1 MMKMNR
7 IINANTQCGRIANP
21 TERGEWK
28 EVKLGDICTELSDGL
43 HKAPLFVEGGDYI
56 FVNAKNLCDGV
67 IVDNDPTKKT
77 THEEYLKYSKPL
89 NENTIL
95 FSIDGTI
102 GNIARYKGE
111 KCVLGKGACY
121 INPNPVLVDSSYIYF
136 QLQSP
141 HFNSYLNC
149 MSTGSTIKHISLK
162 TMRNYEFTL
171 PPLPEQRSIA
181 SILSALDDKIA
192 VNRRI
197 CENLE
202 AQAQALF
209 KHWFIDFAPFKD
221 GKFVESELG
230 MIPEGWRVGTFSE
243 IFDLGPGGTPKTS
256 EKAFWKDGTIP
267 FFSPKDVNGVYCFET
282 EKHIT
287 EEGLNNC
294 SSRLYDKNTVFITC
308 RGTVGKVAMAATPMA
323 MNQSNYA
330 ILSNKGYSQYFAY
343 LMTVSIIKK
352 LKFKANGAVF
362 DAITTKDFKEQ
373 IIIPNLNI
381 VNRFDSIIQPI
392 FDSILNAG
400 FENLRLSTLRDTLL
414 PKLMSG
420 ELKVN
425 EIETKII

>member
-1 MMKMNR
+1 MS
-7 IINANTQCGRIANP
+7 
-21 TERGEWK
+21 EWK
-28 EVKLGDICTELSDGL
+28 KVRLGDICTELSDGL
-43 HKAPLFVEGGDYI
+43 HKAPLFVKGGDYI

-77 THEEYLKYSKPL
+77 TYEEYLKYSKPL

-171 PPLPEQRSIA
+171 PPLSEQRSIA
-181 SILSALDDKIA
+181 SILSALDGKIA

-202 AQAQALF
+202 AQAQALI
-209 KHWFIDFAPFKD
+209 KHWFIDFAPFKN
-221 GKFVESELG
+221 GQFVESELG
-230 MIPEGWRVGTFSE
+230 MIPEGWRVGGLFDIAEVHDSKRKPLSGMERAKMKKIYPYYGATE
-243 IFDLGPGGTPKTS
+243 QMDMVDDYIFDGRYVLMG
-256 EKAFWKDGTIP
+256 EDGSVVRENGLPYIQYVWGKIWVNNHAHVLTGKNGFTTEMLIP
-267 FFSPKDVNGVYCFET
+267 FLTKYNIKGLVTGAVQAKLNQANMAKIRLAIPPMSILENISVLFE
-282 EKHIT
+282 
-287 EEGLNNC
+287 
-294 SSRLYDKNTVFITC
+294 SLYDTYRNCCTE
-308 RGTVGKVAMAATPMA
+308 M
-323 MNQSNYA
+323 
-330 ILSNKGYSQYFAY
+330 
-343 LMTVSIIKK
+343 
-352 LKFKANGAVF
+352 
-362 DAITTKDFKEQ
+362 
-373 IIIPNLNI
+373 
-381 VNRFDSIIQPI
+381 VN
-392 FDSILNAG
+392 
-400 FENLRLSTLRDTLL
+400 LSTLRDTLL

-420 ELKVN
+420 QIKV
-425 EIETKII
+425 

>member
-1 MMKMNR
+1 MS
-7 IINANTQCGRIANP
+7 
-21 TERGEWK
+21 EWK
-28 EVKLGDICTELSDGL
+28 EVRLGDVCTELSDGL

-56 FVNAKNLCDGV
+56 FVNAKNLCNGS

-77 THEEYLKYSKPL
+77 TYEEYLKYSKPL

-121 INPNPVLVDSSYIYF
+121 INPNPFLADSSYIYY

-171 PPLPEQRSIA
+171 PPLSEQCRIS
-181 SILSALDDKIA
+181 SILSSFDDKIA

-230 MIPEGWRVGTFSE
+230 MIPLSEICDQITDGVHNSVKDEPNSNYMLLSCKNIVGGVLSKNNYRSISKSTFESLRLRTKLAKGDVLLSSVGTIGE
-243 IFDLGPGGTPKTS
+243 IAIVEEDPIYYEFQRSVAIVKPKKKIGTYFLYNALLASKARLQHAAHGAVQQCLFIGDLKKFEVIYCDT
-256 EKAFWKDGTIP
+256 EKASRYNETVKP
-267 FFSPKDVNGVYCFET
+267 LFE
-282 EKHIT
+282 EIAKLHQ
-287 EEGLNNC
+287 E
-294 SSRLYDKNTVFITC
+294 SSRL
-308 RGTVGKVAMAATPMA
+308 
-323 MNQSNYA
+323 
-330 ILSNKGYSQYFAY
+330 
-343 LMTVSIIKK
+343 
-352 LKFKANGAVF
+352 AN
-362 DAITTKDFKEQ
+362 
-373 IIIPNLNI
+373 
-381 VNRFDSIIQPI
+381 
-392 FDSILNAG
+392 
-400 FENLRLSTLRDTLL
+400 LRDTLL

-420 ELKVN
+420 QIKV
-425 EIETKII
+425 

>member
-1 MMKMNR
+1 MS
-7 IINANTQCGRIANP
+7 
-21 TERGEWK
+21 EWK

-171 PPLPEQRSIA
+171 PPLSEQRSIA

-209 KHWFIDFAPFKD
+209 KHWFIDFAPFKN

-230 MIPEGWRVGTFSE
+230 MIPEGWRVGSLGE
-243 IFDLGPGGTPKTS
+243 ICNYSNKKIAVSQLTNTS
-256 EKAFWKDGTIP
+256 YYSTENMLPNKAGAMKASSLPQVEMTTGCLP
-267 FFSPKDVNGVYCFET
+267 YDVLVSNIRPYFKKIIRVETTCGCSTDVLCFHPVDT
-282 EKHIT
+282 KYM
-287 EEGLNNC
+287 
-294 SSRLYDKNTVFITC
+294 SYMYRVLYDDSFFAYVMAGSKGTKMP
-308 RGTVGKVAMAATPMA
+308 RGDKQQIMKYPIVIPTNFVLEKYSNLVEPMFELI
-323 MNQSNYA
+323 SS
-330 ILSNKGYSQYFAY
+330 SNK
-343 LMTVSIIKK
+343 
-352 LKFKANGAVF
+352 
-362 DAITTKDFKEQ
+362 E
-373 IIIPNLNI
+373 III
-381 VNRFDSIIQPI
+381 
-392 FDSILNAG
+392 
-400 FENLRLSTLRDTLL
+400 LSTLRDTLL

-420 ELKVN
+420 QIKV
-425 EIETKII
+425 

>member
-1 MMKMNR
+1 MS
-7 IINANTQCGRIANP
+7 
-21 TERGEWK
+21 EWK
-28 EVKLGDICTELSDGL
+28 EVRLGDVCTDLSDGL

-56 FVNAKNLCDGV
+56 FVNAKNLCNGS

-77 THEEYLKYSKPL
+77 TYEEYLKYSKPL

-121 INPNPVLVDSSYIYF
+121 INPNPVLADSSYIYF

-171 PPLPEQRSIA
+171 PPLSEQCRIS
-181 SILSALDDKIA
+181 SILSSLDDKIA

-230 MIPEGWRVGTFSE
+230 MIPEGWRVGTLGE
-243 IFDLGPGGTPKTS
+243 ICSYSKKKIAISQLTNKSYYSTENMLPN
-256 EKAFWKDGTIP
+256 KAGAIEASSLPQVEMTTGCLP
-267 FFSPKDVNGVYCFET
+267 YDVLVSNIRPYFKKIVRVETTCGCSTDVLCFHPVDS
-282 EKHIT
+282 KYI
-287 EEGLNNC
+287 
-294 SSRLYDKNTVFITC
+294 SYMYRVLYNDSF
-308 RGTVGKVAMAATPMA
+308 
-323 MNQSNYA
+323 
-330 ILSNKGYSQYFAY
+330 FAY
-343 LMTVSIIKK
+343 VMS
-352 LKFKANGAVF
+352 GAKG
-362 DAITTKDFKEQ
+362 TKMPRGDKQQ
-373 IIIPNLNI
+373 IMKYPIVIPNDHVLEEYSNFVESMFELI
-381 VNRFDSIIQPI
+381 SSSKKEIQT
-392 FDSILNAG
+392 
-400 FENLRLSTLRDTLL
+400 LSTLRDTLL
-414 PKLMSG
+414 PRLMSG
-420 ELKVN
+420 QIKV
-425 EIETKII
+425 

>member
-1 MMKMNR
+1 MS
-7 IINANTQCGRIANP
+7 
-21 TERGEWK
+21 EWK
-28 EVKLGDICTELSDGL
+28 EVRLGDVCTELSDGL

-56 FVNAKNLCDGV
+56 FVNAKNLCNGS

-77 THEEYLKYSKPL
+77 TYEEYLKYSKPL

-121 INPNPVLVDSSYIYF
+121 INPNPVLTDSSYIYF

-171 PPLPEQRSIA
+171 PPLSEQCRIS
-181 SILSALDDKIA
+181 SILSSLDDKIA

-230 MIPEGWRVGTFSE
+230 MIPEGWRVGTLGE
-243 IFDLGPGGTPKTS
+243 ICSYSKKKIAISQLTNKSYYSTENMLPN
-256 EKAFWKDGTIP
+256 KAGAIEASSLPQVEMTTGCLP
-267 FFSPKDVNGVYCFET
+267 YDVLVSNIRPYFKKIVRVETTCGCSTDVLCFHPVDS
-282 EKHIT
+282 KYI
-287 EEGLNNC
+287 
-294 SSRLYDKNTVFITC
+294 SYMYRVLYNDSF
-308 RGTVGKVAMAATPMA
+308 
-323 MNQSNYA
+323 
-330 ILSNKGYSQYFAY
+330 FAY
-343 LMTVSIIKK
+343 VMS
-352 LKFKANGAVF
+352 GAKG
-362 DAITTKDFKEQ
+362 TKMPRGDKQQ
-373 IIIPNLNI
+373 IMKYPIVIPNDHVLEEYSNFVESMFEFI
-381 VNRFDSIIQPI
+381 SSSKKEIQT
-392 FDSILNAG
+392 
-400 FENLRLSTLRDTLL
+400 LSTLRDTLL

-420 ELKVN
+420 QIKV
-425 EIETKII
+425 